1 MTFSTRTGRAA
12 ALAVAA
18 LAVLSACRSEEK
30 TGATPNNC
38 SKKCSLAETRPLA
51 GFNDGADGFVC
62 GENADSLQLIAS
74 APTWSG
80 RLHEGSHCLQVS
92 GPDMPA
98 NRWRTVFR
106 EYPEGL
112 DLSDTPFVSFA
123 VNTEGGAYGADY

>member
-1 MTFSTRTGRAA
+1 MTFCTRTGRVV
-12 ALAVAA
+12 ALAAA

-38 SKKCSLAETRPLA
+38 SKKCSLTETRPLA

-62 GENADSLQLIAS
+62 GENADSLQLISS

-123 VNTEGGAYGADY
+123 VNTEGGA